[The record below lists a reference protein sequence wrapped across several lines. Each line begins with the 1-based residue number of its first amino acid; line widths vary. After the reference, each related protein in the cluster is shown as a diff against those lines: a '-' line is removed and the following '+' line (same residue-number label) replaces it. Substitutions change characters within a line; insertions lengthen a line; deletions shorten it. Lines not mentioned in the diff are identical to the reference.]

1 MLLKGKRLVISG
13 IRDRSSLAFAVARR
27 AQQEGAELFLTVHGR
42 AAEMARDAIGDLAE
56 EAQVREVDFT
66 DPDDVAALR
75 QAVGERW
82 DRVDGAL
89 HAIAF
94 APRSCLGG
102 DMFRA
107 PWSDVAVTINTSAFT
122 LRTLAEAVVPAMSQ
136 GGSIVS
142 LSVDTRFA
150 APGYDWMGVAKSAL
164 ESTARYLARDLGP
177 KRIRVNLVNAG
188 PQATISAGAI
198 PGSEDFGTAMRRAPL
213 GWDMSDTSPTAMA
226 CVALFSDLFPATTG
240 DIINVDGGA
249 HFIIDPPPDA
259 AKVI

>member
-1 MLLKGKRLVISG
+1 MLLEGKRLLVTG
-13 IRDRSSLAFAVARR
+13 IRNRSSLAFAVARL
-27 AQQEGAELFLTVHGR
+27 AQEEGAELYLTVHGR
-42 AAEMARDAIGDLAE
+42 AAELARGAIKDLAQ
-56 EAQVREVDFT
+56 EAPVREVDFT
-66 DPDDVAALR
+66 NPDEVAALR
-75 QAVGERW
+75 QALGEHW

-94 APRSCLGG
+94 APRSCLAG

-107 PWSDVAVTINTSAFT
+107 PWRDVAVTINTSAFT

-142 LSVDTRFA
+142 LTVDARFA
-150 APGYDWMGVAKSAL
+150 APTYDWMGVAKSAL

-188 PQATISAGAI
+188 PQSTISADAI
-198 PGSEDFGTAMRRAPL
+198 PGTENLADALRRAPL
-213 GWDMSDTSPTAMA
+213 GWDTTDPLPTAKA
-226 CVALFSDLFPATTG
+226 CVALFSDQFPATTG

-249 HFIIDPPPDA
+249 HFIIDPPLYA
-259 AKVI
+259 RG